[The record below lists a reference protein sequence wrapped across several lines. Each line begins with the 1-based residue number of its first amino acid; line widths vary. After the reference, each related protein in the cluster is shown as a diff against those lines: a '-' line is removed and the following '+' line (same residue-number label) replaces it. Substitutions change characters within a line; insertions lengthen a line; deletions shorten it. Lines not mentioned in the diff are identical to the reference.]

1 MVDKL
6 SIKNEMAMVDGK
18 VRDFY
23 DDLTEEERKKFSS
36 YLILKYTANVS
47 GSVDLAEYYLRK
59 CNDAL
64 NRDFFAIGK
73 HPKLQ
78 WLCAS
83 TVSPGMGNTYHYW
96 MKAPKKGGS
105 SSNKERKF
113 LQKLYPN
120 AKEDELDMLTLLN
133 DKATLKAHAKELGW
147 SDKEIKDAFK

>member
-23 DDLTEEERKKFSS
+23 DDLSEEERKKFSP

-47 GSVDLAEYYLRK
+47 GNQDLAEYYLRR
-59 CNDAL
+59 CNETL
-64 NRDFFAIGK
+64 NKDFFNINK

-83 TVSPGMGNTYHYW
+83 AVSPGMGNTYHYW
-96 MKAPKKGGS
+96 IKAPKKGRS
-105 SSNKERKF
+105 STKERKF
-113 LQKLYPN
+113 LQQLYPS
-120 AKEDELDMLTLLN
+120 AKEDELDMLVEINTK
-133 DKATLKAHAKELGW
+133 DDLKAHALELGW
-147 SDKEIKDAFK
+147 TDKEIKEAFK

>member
-23 DDLTEEERKKFSS
+23 DDLTEEERKKFSP

-47 GSVDLAEYYLRK
+47 GNQDLAEYYLRR
-59 CNDAL
+59 CNETL
-64 NRDFFAIGK
+64 NKDFFNINK

-83 TVSPGMGNTYHYW
+83 AVSPGMGNTYHYW
-96 MKAPKKGGS
+96 IKAPKKGAS
-105 SSNKERKF
+105 ANKERKF
-113 LQKLYPN
+113 LQQMYPN
-120 AKEDELDMLTLLN
+120 AKEDELDMLVEINTK
-133 DKATLKAHAKELGW
+133 DDLKAHARELGW
-147 SDKEIKDAFK
+147 SNKEIKDAFK